1 MTQRMA
7 VLAAAP
13 LDPTGFT
20 DMQAIWGDKVELSF
34 SSVITEKTAEA
45 MQPYTADKGG
55 RVLMSGLNDN
65 TVTTISIDKL
75 TPPVEKLLADTRD
88 KADVAFFA
96 CAGDFRKLPSSVLT
110 VQPNIL

>member
-1 MTQRMA
+1 MLARKLHFQGSHFCPVYYGKNKFYQERSAMTQRMA

-65 TVTTISIDKL
+65 TVTTIS
-75 TPPVEKLLADTRD
+75 
-88 KADVAFFA
+88 
-96 CAGDFRKLPSSVLT
+96 
-110 VQPNIL
+110 

>member
-34 SSVITEKTAEA
+34 SSVITEKQLRPCSPIRLTRVAE
-45 MQPYTADKGG
+45 
-55 RVLMSGLNDN
+55 
-65 TVTTISIDKL
+65 
-75 TPPVEKLLADTRD
+75 
-88 KADVAFFA
+88 
-96 CAGDFRKLPSSVLT
+96 C
-110 VQPNIL
+110 